1 MTLTNVKSKLNSKH
15 SVSSFRI
22 FIKNKKMTVLITGA
36 TGLIGQEIVKQCHAK
51 GISVHYLTTSK
62 SKLSHTANYKGFYWN
77 PGSNEIDHKCFEGVS
92 AIINLVGAS
101 ISKRW
106 TDTYKKEILES
117 RTKTAMLL
125 QDSIKAHNY
134 NIEQVIS
141 ASAIGIY
148 PTSLTNYYNETHTKV
163 STSFLGAVVE
173 QWETAVDGFNTLG
186 CKVAKIRIGL
196 VLAKDGGALPEII
209 KPMKFGAGAAFG
221 DGKQWQSWIH
231 VEDLAAL
238 FVYALQNNFE
248 GVYNGVASNPVS
260 NQELTKAAASVL
272 ERPLLL
278 PNIPK
283 FPMKLALGEMHMLLF
298 ESQRV
303 SSQKI
308 EAEGFNFKYA
318 NLKPALEDL
327 LG

>member
-1 MTLTNVKSKLNSKH
+1 MT
-15 SVSSFRI
+15 I
-22 FIKNKKMTVLITGA
+22 LITGA

-51 GISVHYLTTSK
+51 GINVHYLTTSK
-62 SKLSHTANYKGFYWN
+62 SKLSTENKYKGFYWN
-77 PGSNEIDHKCFEGVS
+77 PKKNEIDHKCFESVS

-106 TDTYKKEILES
+106 TDDYKKEILES
-117 RTKTAMLL
+117 RTNTAKLL
-125 QDSIKAHNY
+125 QETIKAHNY
-134 NIEQVIS
+134 SIAQVVS

-148 PTSLTNYYNETHTKV
+148 PTSLTNYYEEDTVEV
-163 STSFLGAVVE
+163 SNSFLGEVVE
-173 QWETAVDGFNTLG
+173 AWETAIDDFKNLG

-196 VLAKDGGALPEII
+196 VLARDGGALPEIT

-221 DGKQWQSWIH
+221 HGKQWQSWIH

-238 FVYALQNNFE
+238 FIFALQNHLE
-248 GVYNGVASNPVS
+248 GIYNGVSPNPVS
-260 NQELTKAAASVL
+260 NQELTKASAIVL
-272 ERPLLL
+272 HSHLIL

-283 FPMKLALGEMHMLLF
+283 FPMKLVLGDMHMLLF

-303 SSQKI
+303 SSTKI
-308 EAEGFNFKYA
+308 EAEGFDFKYV
-318 NLKPALEDL
+318 NIRPALEDL